1 MIIKTNISLLLL
13 CSALIYG
20 QVGIGTSTP
29 NSSALLD
36 ISSSNKGFLLP
47 RLALTGRNDAA
58 TIANPA
64 NGLMVVNLAANGSA
78 GNAVFANS
86 VYFWQNSIWQ
96 KFTTL
101 TEITSYVQTGQYV
114 MRSTATQPFTA
125 TELSNINS
133 NENYEVPV
141 AWSANDITIDN
152 PADVELLTGGNEF
165 RIKTAGNYVL
175 VGNFNFNPL
184 RNVAADN
191 SNYTY
196 VAFTVMKSIN
206 NGTSWTAV
214 AGTALPFD
222 VGVSNQLQTL
232 ILPRTILNFSSN
244 DRIKIVITQP
254 GSATPDYGDNSG
266 ILKKSTEDYTKYI
279 RFRRIYN
286 IN

>member
-1 MIIKTNISLLLL
+1 MINKINKGLLFLF
-13 CSALIYG
+13 SAITFG
-20 QVGIGTSTP
+20 QVGIGTTTP

-47 RLALTGRNDAA
+47 RLNLAGRNDIS

-64 NGLMVVNLAANGSA
+64 NGLMVVNLGANGTG
-78 GNAVFANS
+78 GNAVFSNS

-101 TEITSYVQTGQYV
+101 TEITAYIQTGQYV
-114 MRSTATQPFTA
+114 LRSTANQTFNT

-141 AWSANDITIDN
+141 TWSSNEITIDN
-152 PADVELLTGGNEF
+152 PADIELLSNTNEF
-165 RIKTAGNYVL
+165 RIKTTGNYVV
-175 VGNFNFNPL
+175 VGNFNFNPS
-184 RNVAADN
+184 RSVAADN

-196 VAFTVMKSIN
+196 VAFTVMKSVN

-214 AGTALPFD
+214 TGTALPYD

-232 ILPRTILNFSSN
+232 ILPRTILNFNSN

-254 GSATPDYGDNSG
+254 GSTTPDYGDGSG
-266 ILKKSTEDYTKYI
+266 IVKKANEDYTKYL